1 MPTQPQAARSAAIP
15 TTKGKA
21 AARSKPAPLPKS
33 APTER
38 GTSDDLYGVVSVL
51 YHALQGAETYDEYAD
66 DAREAGDSELV
77 TFFEECREEELR
89 RAERAKALLA
99 DRLEP
104 SGAAEDEDEDEDDDD
119 EDEDDDDEEEDDE
132 ES

>member
-1 MPTQPQAARSAAIP
+1 MPNQPQAARSAAIP

-99 DRLEP
+99 ERLEP
-104 SGAAEDEDEDEDDDD
+104 SDAAEEDDDDDDDNEEDEDDD
-119 EDEDDDDEEEDDE
+119 EDEDDE